1 MAIIIEPSYGK
12 TIGRP
17 GYSSHKFLVSERSE
31 ASPVEVVPVEAER
44 VYRILQESVDRQ
56 NCGGDGPLLPGFE
69 DGGCDPQAHISASPI
84 KD

>member
-1 MAIIIEPSYGK
+1 MELRGEVQP
-12 TIGRP
+12 RR
-17 GYSSHKFLVSERSE
+17 LV
-31 ASPVEVVPVEAER
+31 VEVVVVPVEAER